1 MTEIED
7 DLKRLHD
14 NTSAY
19 ERLYKRTRDALLRR
33 FDAMIPDALRADWD
47 GEDLFE
53 EAFIK
58 AAGSIASFEWRGEQ
72 AWFGYV
78 LVTASNI
85 VKSALRRKPLV
96 SARLVAAGDS
106 RPGLRE
112 SRVPDPRSSAT
123 GAVARRDAV
132 EEILRHLR
140 PQDAELIRLKF
151 YGALKDEEIAAR
163 VGKKANAVS
172 KALQRAL
179 ERFAAAGLLHL
190 TESSR

>member
-1 MTEIED
+1 MAEIDD
-7 DLKRLHD
+7 DLRQIHD
-14 NTSAY
+14 STSAY
-19 ERLYKRTRDALLRR
+19 ERLYKRTRDALLDR
-33 FDAMIPDALRADWD
+33 FDAMIPGVLRADWD

-58 AAGSIASFEWRGEQ
+58 AAGGIASFEWRGEQ

-85 VKSALRRKPLV
+85 VKSALRRKPLIR
-96 SARLVAAGDS
+96 ARLVAAGDS

-123 GAVARRDAV
+123 GAVARRDAI
-132 EEILRHLR
+132 EETLRRLGPH
-140 PQDAELIRLKF
+140 DAELIRLKF
-151 YGALKDEEIAAR
+151 YDALKDEEIAAR
-163 VGKKANAVS
+163 LGKKTNAVS

-179 ERFAAAGLLHL
+179 ERFAAEGLLHL
-190 TESSR
+190 SQSSR